1 MLSDFAVASLCLSCH
16 TEQMTMTSKPVSVCV
31 CVCGCCCGK
40 VYVCVLEIHVRAN
53 KAGYPVE
60 FLRLFACFLTFA
72 SLICQPADGHISL
85 PPSLPIY
92 RLDTEGIELLLS
104 FLRVRMCQNNGLH
117 YIHTQTIVN
126 DFPSLY
132 LEHSYFPLSL

>member
-1 MLSDFAVASLCLSCH
+1 MLESR
-16 TEQMTMTSKPVSVCV
+16 
-31 CVCGCCCGK
+31 
-40 VYVCVLEIHVRAN
+40 VRAS

-60 FLRLFACFLTFA
+60 FLRPFASFLTFA

-85 PPSLPIY
+85 SLPIF

-117 YIHTQTIVN
+117 
-126 DFPSLY
+126 
-132 LEHSYFPLSL
+132 

>member
-1 MLSDFAVASLCLSCH
+1 MLSVCAVAKVCLSCH
-16 TEQMTMTSKPVSVCV
+16 TEQMTMTSKPVCECADAAVGKFVCV
-31 CVCGCCCGK
+31 FWCMLESHVC
-40 VYVCVLEIHVRAN
+40 AS

-117 YIHTQTIVN
+117 
-126 DFPSLY
+126 
-132 LEHSYFPLSL
+132 